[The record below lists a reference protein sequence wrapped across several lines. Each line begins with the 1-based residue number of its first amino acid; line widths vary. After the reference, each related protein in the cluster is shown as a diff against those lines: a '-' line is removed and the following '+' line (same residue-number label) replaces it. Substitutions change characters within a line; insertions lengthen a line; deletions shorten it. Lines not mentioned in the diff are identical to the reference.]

1 MSRDIQVPD
10 QRTVYQDHGLHQ
22 HLHAGQPGHLG
33 QGGGLRLPL
42 RDDPRIREPGV
53 HLDDA
58 GEIMQLLAFINFYI
72 YIAIL

>member
-1 MSRDIQVPD
+1 MPD
-10 QRTVYQDHGLHQ
+10 QRAVYQDDCLHQ

-58 GEIMQLLAFINFYI
+58 GELRRDAVISVLKFLHQDYDEYTI
-72 YIAIL
+72 Y